1 MLGFF
6 ILGLLSAI
14 IVYALI
20 ELEKLEKESRACDM
34 RLAFIK
40 GKIEGLEQSKEVC
53 DRILAAKEEVH
64 ACDIKIAYRKG
75 EIAGIERAQEI
86 MRLIREGEI
95 VYYDV

>member
-6 ILGLLSAI
+6 ILGLLSAL

-20 ELEKLEKESRACDM
+20 GLGKLEKESGVCDM
-34 RLAFIK
+34 RPAYIR
-40 GKIEGLEQSKEVC
+40 GKIEGLEQAKEVY